1 MRLIKR
7 RMHINFLSGHSF
19 SWNVTKDRRLFL
31 ISHRDA
37 LTAGMGMRN
46 GKTEPVGVVLC
57 GGPLQG
63 NRGAERA
70 CVWSVLPLIKN
81 KRLNSNIIFFSY
93 QESQNTVNHIVITRF
108 SLEETHWKKTAMYL
122 TRSPKAKVTWEW
134 GCVLMMRGEYLRCA
148 QNLNLKIF
156 LDIIPPHQG
165 FWMTWKSLQPSGN
178 SRFIVSKVTLW
189 SGCCIFKKHHEES

>member
-1 MRLIKR
+1 MKR
-7 RMHINFLSGHSF
+7 RTHINFLSGHSF

-46 GKTEPVGVVLC
+46 GKTEPLGVVLC

-63 NRGAERA
+63 HRGAERA

-81 KRLNSNIIFFSY
+81 KRLNSNIILFSY

-108 SLEETHWKKTAMYL
+108 SL
-122 TRSPKAKVTWEW
+122 
-134 GCVLMMRGEYLRCA
+134 
-148 QNLNLKIF
+148 
-156 LDIIPPHQG
+156 
-165 FWMTWKSLQPSGN
+165 
-178 SRFIVSKVTLW
+178 
-189 SGCCIFKKHHEES
+189 